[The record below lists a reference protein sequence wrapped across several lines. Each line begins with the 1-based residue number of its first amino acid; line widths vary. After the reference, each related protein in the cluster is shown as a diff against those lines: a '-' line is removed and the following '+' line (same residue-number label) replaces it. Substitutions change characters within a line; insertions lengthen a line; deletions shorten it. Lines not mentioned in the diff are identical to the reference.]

1 MDKIEVLCGLTLTKE
16 EVTACN
22 ELINKMRAERRR
34 QAQIEITKY
43 HLEEDIAVAIKNI
56 GLDDTKRILR
66 ELNRRLRDFPKDDDT
81 PFD

>member
-16 EVTACN
+16 EITACK
-22 ELINKMRAERRR
+22 ELIDKMRAERRR

-56 GLDDTKRILR
+56 GLADTKRILR
-66 ELNRRLRDFPKDDDT
+66 DLNRRLRSFSEDDDT